1 MFLRSCALTV
11 RARVRPF
18 QRQLVQ
24 MFRDETSRDSLA
36 TFTCASCAESVQ
48 LAQRKIENWHD
59 LNLDVLRRPDK
70 EHDEDMSSDCF
81 SSFSSDSPL
90 AHFFLDPALTIVDV
104 WLEGPNQTRDR
115 GLQSA
120 K

>member
-1 MFLRSCALTV
+1 MQNFLLTSTLHDVVLLSPDLWFFFPVFLRSCALTV

-24 MFRDETSRDSLA
+24 MFRDETSRDNSA

-70 EHDEDMSSDCF
+70 EHNNGVLLSI
-81 SSFSSDSPL
+81 
-90 AHFFLDPALTIVDV
+90 LTRAV
-104 WLEGPNQTRDR
+104 NQNACHN
-115 GLQSA
+115 G
-120 K
+120 

>member
-1 MFLRSCALTV
+1 
-11 RARVRPF
+11 
-18 QRQLVQ
+18 
-24 MFRDETSRDSLA
+24 
-36 TFTCASCAESVQ
+36 
-48 LAQRKIENWHD
+48 
-59 LNLDVLRRPDK
+59 LRRPDK

-81 SSFSSDSPL
+81 SSFSSDSFL